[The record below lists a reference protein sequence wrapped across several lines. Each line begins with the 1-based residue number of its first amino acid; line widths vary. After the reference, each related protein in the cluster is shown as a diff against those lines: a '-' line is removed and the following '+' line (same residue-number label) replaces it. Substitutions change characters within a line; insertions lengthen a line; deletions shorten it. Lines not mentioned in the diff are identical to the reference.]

1 MTKSQRIDLIKIIV
15 TVLVYA
21 TVILITKFVKVNGE
35 ELLWYYQLIL
45 YLVPYLIISYEVIW
59 ESIKGIIHLDL
70 LNEKFLM
77 TIASIA
83 AFAIGEY
90 VEAVAVMLFFAI
102 GELFEHIA
110 VGKSRR
116 SISSLVEM
124 APKIANVLREGEW
137 VEVDPS
143 ELNLG
148 DIILIK
154 NGDKVPVDSKIIK
167 GKTYIDFSAL
177 TGESVP
183 VCKEVG
189 EEILSGG
196 INQGDAIEAE
206 VMSIYED
213 SAVSRILNMVEEAS
227 DKKSK
232 QENFITKFAK
242 IYTPVVVGSAVVLF
256 VVGGAVTGEW
266 MEWLRRAV
274 MFLVVSCPCAFV
286 LSVPLCFFGGIG
298 SAAKQGILVK
308 GSNYLEL
315 LNKCK
320 IFYTDKTGTITKGDF
335 VVQDI
340 KVYNNEDEKQALEII
355 CSMEQYSSHPIARAI
370 MQYAKEKDIE
380 LKQLSVSEISGKGL
394 SHEDYRLGNFNY
406 ISEVVS
412 SMDTEICVGTCIY
425 LSKGDKLVARVIIAD
440 EIKES
445 SVQACA
451 ALGDMGCELRMLTGD
466 NEAIAKAVSDTVG
479 IKSYSANLLPE
490 DKVKVVEDAI
500 ENTDKGKVISYIGD
514 GINDAPSLRRAD
526 IGIAMGG
533 IGSQA
538 AIESADM
545 VLVKD
550 DLSSLVTAKKIAK
563 RTMTTVLINIIFALT
578 VKISILVL
586 SAIGIGN
593 IWLSIF
599 GDTGVTIIAVLI
611 AMTNLLKKK

>member
-15 TVLVYA
+15 TAIIYVA
-21 TVILITKFVKVNGE
+21 VILITKFVKVNGE
-35 ELLWYYQLIL
+35 ELAWYYQLIL
-45 YLVPYLIISYEVIW
+45 FLVPYIIISYEVIW
-59 ESIKGIIHLDL
+59 ESIKGIIHLDF
-70 LNEKFLM
+70 LNETFLM

-83 AFAIGEY
+83 ALAIGEHM
-90 VEAVAVMLFFAI
+90 EAVAVMLFFAI

-124 APKIANVLREGEW
+124 APKIAVVLRDGEW

-143 ELNLG
+143 ELAIG
-148 DIILIK
+148 DTILIK
-154 NGDKVPVDSKIIK
+154 NGDKVPVDSIITK
-167 GKTYIDFSAL
+167 GKTYLDFSAL

-183 VCKEVG
+183 VSRGEG

-196 INQGDAIEAE
+196 INQGDAIEAK
-206 VMSIYED
+206 VKAIYED

-232 QENFITKFAK
+232 QETFITKFARV
-242 IYTPVVVGSAVVLF
+242 YTPVVVGSAIALF
-256 VVGGAVTGEW
+256 IIGGAVTGNW
-266 MEWLRRAV
+266 IEWLRRAV

-286 LSVPLCFFGGIG
+286 LAVPLCFFGGIG

-335 VVQDI
+335 VVQEF
-340 KVYNNEDEKQALEII
+340 KVYGEEDRKEALEII
-355 CSMEQYSSHPIARAI
+355 CSMEQYSSHPIAKAI
-370 MQYAKEKDIE
+370 LQYAKENNIE
-380 LKQLSVSEISGKGL
+380 LRDLSVSEIGGKGL
-394 SHEDYRLGNFNY
+394 SYEEYRLGNLNY
-406 ISEVVS
+406 IKEVVS
-412 SMDTEICVGTCIY
+412 DIDDEISIGTCVY
-425 LSKGDKLVARVIIAD
+425 LSKGNKLVARVIIAD

-445 SVQACA
+445 SIEACK
-451 ALGDMGCELRMLTGD
+451 ALNDMGCELRMLTGD

-479 IKSYSANLLPE
+479 IKSYNANLLPE
-490 DKVKVVEDAI
+490 DKVKVVDNAI
-500 ENTDKGKVISYIGD
+500 LSTDKGKTVAYIGD

-550 DLSSLVTAKKIAK
+550 DLSTLVSAKKIAR
-563 RTMTTVLINIIFALT
+563 RTMITVLINIIFALT
-578 VKISILVL
+578 VKISILIL
-586 SAIGIGN
+586 SAIGLGN

-599 GDTGVTIIAVLI
+599 GDTGVTIIAVFI